1 MLYDGKNVGPDSFEG
16 KLGKEARAQNFLEKP
31 VVNFKTIKSSLT
43 VVREDLSDKNL
54 SKDQSLMLDYA
65 LAIITGKLEKKT
77 ANRMIGAIVH
87 SRWCNLATSLME
99 NYTVFQIQKNGAKA
113 FFEPGGSNK
122 APRESYGYTR

>member
-1 MLYDGKNVGPDSFEG
+1 M
-16 KLGKEARAQNFLEKP
+16 
-31 VVNFKTIKSSLT
+31 VNFKTIKSSLT

-87 SRWCNLATSLME
+87 SRWCNLATSLMAM
-99 NYTVFQIQKNGAKA
+99 YTWEKKPSSNLNTLVKYIVQVRYIILLFQFVFKKKEVCKIDNIFIRFMYLLGLL
-113 FFEPGGSNK
+113 
-122 APRESYGYTR
+122 